1 MSPDDNSF
9 IIVDASLYLNL
20 IKTLILSAMKRIPG
34 LLYLVI
40 SVGLLVSCDRYS
52 EIDPSIMSNEAFYM
66 DENIPPYTYDE
77 KYKDYEEN
85 PFFNV
90 AEHPVSTF
98 SIDADGGSYSNMR
111 RYLYFG
117 QIPPKASV
125 RIEEYI
131 NYFTFDYP
139 EPASGENVSLNFEL
153 STCPWNS
160 GHHLMRIGIKGKS
173 IPEDELPPSNY
184 VFLIDVSGSMD
195 SPDKI
200 GILKTGFRLMADGL
214 RDNDR
219 VAIVT
224 YAGEAGVL
232 LESTYGDQKETIKK
246 AIGQL
251 GAGGSTAGAAGIT
264 TAYEIARQNFIIN
277 GNNRVILGTDG
288 DFNVGPSSTEELIKL
303 IEEKRD
309 DGIYLTV
316 LGVGGGNLNDHM
328 MEQIANKGNGNYE
341 YVDNAKQIQKV
352 FLFEK
357 SKFYT
362 VAKDSKIQITFNAAM
377 VDSFRLIGYENR
389 ALKDE
394 DFENDTTDAGE
405 IGASQT
411 ITALYELVLKDINAV
426 EQYANFDFRYKI
438 PGEQQSRLLNM
449 IIQMPPVD
457 ISNASENMKFTAA
470 IAGFGLMMK
479 ESKYKGVMTKQMALD
494 LGGNAL
500 TFDPY
505 SFREEFLDLVR
516 NIN

>member
-1 MSPDDNSF
+1 MKKITGSF
-9 IIVDASLYLNL
+9 
-20 IKTLILSAMKRIPG
+20 
-34 LLYLVI
+34 YLVI
-40 SVGLLVSCDRYS
+40 MISLFVSCDRFS
-52 EIDPSIMSNEAFYM
+52 DNDLSKMGNEAFYM

-139 EPASGENVSLNFEL
+139 EPVSGENISLNSEI
-153 STCPWNS
+153 STCPWNT

-173 IPEDELPPSNY
+173 IPEEELAPSNY

-200 GILKTGFRLMADGL
+200 GILKTGFILMVDGL
-214 RDNDR
+214 KDYDR

-232 LESTYGDQKETIKK
+232 LESTYGDQRETIKS
-246 AIGQL
+246 AISKL
-251 GAGGSTAGAAGIT
+251 GAGGCTAGAAGIT
-264 TAYEIARQNFIIN
+264 TAYEIAKQNFIIN

-288 DFNVGPSSTEELIKL
+288 DFNVGPSSTEELIEL

-341 YVDNAKQIQKV
+341 YIDNAKQIQKV
-352 FLFEK
+352 FLYEK

-362 VAKDSKIQITFNAAM
+362 VAKDSKIQITFNSMM

-411 ITALYELVLKDINAV
+411 ITALYELVLNESQAG
-426 EQYANFDFRYKI
+426 EQYANFDFRYKV

-449 IIQMPPVD
+449 NIQMEPVD
-457 ISNASENMKFTAA
+457 ITGASENMRFAA
-470 IAGFGLMMK
+470 SVAGFGLMMK
-479 ESKYKGVMTKQMALD
+479 ESKYKGSMTKQMVID
-494 LGGNAL
+494 LGSDAI

-505 SFREEFLDLVR
+505 SFREEFLDLVK